1 MLLSE
6 LKLSFGR
13 LRTRALLIG
22 LAAIPSL
29 LVLAVKLSGGPD
41 NGNGPTFL
49 AQVSHNGV
57 FAALAGLTV
66 VIPFFLPLAVA
77 VVAGDTIAG
86 EASLGTLRYLLA
98 RPVSR
103 TRLLVAKLV
112 SASVFCIAA
121 SLAVVVTGLVLGSIV
136 FPIGD
141 VSTLSGTSISL
152 GNGVLRAGAAAG
164 VVGVS
169 MLGLAAIG
177 LFISTLTDSPVG
189 AIAACAGVAITSQI
203 LDAIPQLSAIHPFLL
218 THQWL
223 SFGDLMRTPIAWG
236 NIGDNLLLQLGW
248 TAVFGL
254 AAWAR
259 MTTKDVLG

>member
-22 LAAIPSL
+22 LCAIPSL
-29 LVLAVKLSGGPD
+29 LVLAVKLSGGPESGD
-41 NGNGPTFL
+41 GPTFL
-49 AQVSHNGV
+49 SQVSHNGV

-66 VIPFFLPLAVA
+66 VIPFFLPLAVS

-86 EASLGTLRYLLA
+86 EASLGTLRYLLT

-112 SASVFCIAA
+112 SASVFCLAAA
-121 SLAVVVTGLVLGSIV
+121 SAVVVTGLVLGSIV

-141 VSTLSGTSISL
+141 VTTLSGSSISL
-152 GNGVLRAGAAAG
+152 GDGIVRAVAAAG
-164 VVGVS
+164 IVGAS
-169 MLGLAAIG
+169 MMGLAAIG

-203 LDAIPQLSAIHPFLL
+203 LDAIPQLHAIHPFLL
-218 THQWL
+218 THHWL
-223 SFGDLMRTPIAWG
+223 SFGDVMRSPVAWG
-236 NIGDNLLLQLGW
+236 NIGENLLLQVGW
-248 TAVFGL
+248 AAVFGL

>member
-13 LRTRALLIG
+13 LRTRALLLG

-41 NGNGPTFL
+41 SGDGPTFL
-49 AQVSHNGV
+49 SQVSHNGV

-66 VIPFFLPLAVA
+66 VIPFFLPLAVS
-77 VVAGDTIAG
+77 VVAGDTVAG
-86 EASLGTLRYLLA
+86 ESSLGTLRYLLT
-98 RPVSR
+98 RPVGR
-103 TRLLVAKLV
+103 TRLLVAKMV
-112 SASVFCIAA
+112 SATVFCMAA
-121 SLAVVVTGLVLGSIV
+121 AAAVVVTGLVLGSIV

-141 VSTLSGTSISL
+141 VGTLSGTQISL
-152 GNGVLRAGAAAG
+152 ADGIARSVAAGA
-164 VVGVS
+164 VVGAS

-203 LDAIPQLSAIHPFLL
+203 LDAIPQLSAIHPFLF
-218 THQWL
+218 THQWF
-223 SFGDLMRTPIAWG
+223 SFDGLMRAPISWG
-236 NIGDNLLLQLGW
+236 GIGENLLLQVGW
-248 TAVFGL
+248 AAVFGL

-259 MTTKDVLG
+259 MTTKDVLA